1 MVRVPRCGAL
11 PRRGA
16 AVLRSTIVTFRSMRF
31 TMPETEGYK
40 DRTHAGRQLARSLR
54 HLAGQADPIV
64 LGLPRGGVPVAFEVA
79 IGLGAELDVLLVRKL
94 GMPGN
99 EEYAMGA
106 IGSGGVRV
114 LQPGVPGLL
123 GVTQEQ
129 VDQVAARE
137 LAELE
142 RRDRL
147 YRGGRPP
154 PRLAG
159 RCVILVDDGIATGAS
174 MLAAVQVVRKY
185 RVAQLVVAAP
195 VGAPD
200 TLERLAREA
209 DEVVCPLA
217 PPRFHAVGQFY
228 RSFGQTD
235 DEEVQDLL
243 AQAWA
248 APAAPNGGQQGNK
261 DNRKERT

>member
-1 MVRVPRCGAL
+1 MFVSRHRWK
-11 PRRGA
+11 RW
-16 AVLRSTIVTFRSMRF
+16 
-31 TMPETEGYK
+31 TMPDTGGYK
-40 DRTHAGRQLARSLR
+40 DRSHAGRELAQLLR
-54 HLAGQADPIV
+54 RTLGQADRQDLLV

-79 IGLGAELDVLLVRKL
+79 QLLGAELDVLLVRKL
-94 GMPGN
+94 GMPHQ

-114 LQPGVPGLL
+114 LQPGVPGLM

-129 VDQVAARE
+129 VEEVTRRE
-137 LAELE
+137 LVELE
-142 RRDRL
+142 RRDRR
-147 YRGGRPP
+147 YRGGRAP
-154 PRLAG
+154 PRIAG
-159 RCVILVDDGIATGAS
+159 RTVIVVDDGIATGAT
-174 MLAAVQVVRKY
+174 MLAALQVVR
-185 RVAQLVVAAP
+185 RQGPARLVLAAP

-200 TLERLAREA
+200 TVARLEGEA

-217 PPRFHAVGQFY
+217 PPRFRAVGQYY

-248 APAAPNGGQQGNK
+248 RPAARDGS
-261 DNRKERT
+261 NRKERT

>member
-1 MVRVPRCGAL
+1 MFD
-11 PRRGA
+11 
-16 AVLRSTIVTFRSMRF
+16 TQ
-31 TMPETEGYK
+31 GYK
-40 DRTHAGRQLARSLR
+40 DRLHAGRQLARALA
-54 HLAGQADPIV
+54 HLAGHGDVIV

-79 IGLGAELDVLLVRKL
+79 RALGAELDVLLVRKL
-94 GMPGN
+94 GMPHQ

-114 LQPGVPGLL
+114 LHPGVPGLL

-129 VDQVAARE
+129 VDQVTERE
-137 LAELE
+137 LAELG

-154 PRLAG
+154 PRIAG
-159 RCVILVDDGIATGAS
+159 RCVVLVDDGIATGAT
-174 MLAAVQVVRKY
+174 MLAAVQVVR
-185 RVAQLVVAAP
+185 RQGPERIVVAAP

-200 TLERLAREA
+200 TVQRLEQEA
-209 DEVVCPLA
+209 NEVVCPLA

-228 RSFGQTD
+228 RAFGQTS

-248 APAAPNGGQQGNK
+248 TPAVRGSSPEHDNQN
-261 DNRKERT
+261 NRKERT

>member
-1 MVRVPRCGAL
+1 ML
-11 PRRGA
+11 
-16 AVLRSTIVTFRSMRF
+16 
-31 TMPETEGYK
+31 ETEGYK
-40 DRTHAGRQLARSLR
+40 DRTQAGKQLARKLR
-54 HLAGQADPIV
+54 HLAGHGDPIV

-79 IGLGAELDVLLVRKL
+79 QALGAELDVLLVRKL
-94 GMPGN
+94 GMPHH

-114 LQPGVPGLL
+114 LHEGVPGLM

-129 VDQVAARE
+129 VEQVTERE
-137 LAELE
+137 LAELA
-142 RRDRL
+142 RRELR
-147 YRGGRPP
+147 YRGGRAL
-154 PRLAG
+154 PRLDG

-174 MLAAVQVVRKY
+174 MLAALQVVRKY
-185 RVAQLVVAAP
+185 RVAHLVVAAP

-200 TLERLAREA
+200 TLQRLGQEA

-217 PPRFHAVGQFY
+217 PPRFNAVGQYY
-228 RSFGQTD
+228 RSFGQTE

-248 APAAPNGGQQGNK
+248 RPAAHGTRHDDKHN
-261 DNRKERT
+261 NRKEQT

>member
-1 MVRVPRCGAL
+1 
-11 PRRGA
+11 
-16 AVLRSTIVTFRSMRF
+16 
-31 TMPETEGYK
+31 MPYSEGYK
-40 DRTHAGRQLARSLR
+40 DRAHAGRLLARRLQ
-54 HLAGQADPIV
+54 HHAGQDDPIV

-79 IGLGAELDVLLVRKL
+79 QALGAELDVLLVRKL
-94 GMPGN
+94 GMPHH

-114 LQPGVPGLL
+114 LQAGVPGLM

-129 VDQVAARE
+129 VDQVTGRE
-137 LAELE
+137 MRELE

-174 MLAAVQVVRKY
+174 MLAAVQVVR
-185 RVAQLVVAAP
+185 RHPVARLVVAAP

-200 TLERLAREA
+200 TVGMLEREV

-217 PPRFHAVGQFY
+217 PPRFHAVGQYY
-228 RSFGQTD
+228 RTFGQTG

-248 APAAPNGGQQGNK
+248 TPASPRG
-261 DNRKERT
+261 RH